1 MVYYSTMKTLAL
13 MLVLVLSV
21 NSNAAVCI
29 SDSTPYEV
37 DPWEIQAV
45 EEAVVEEP
53 VMATSGSFSA

>member
-37 DPWEIQAV
+37 DPWELNSVI
-45 EEAVVEEP
+45 EVVEEP
-53 VMATSGSFSA
+53 VMAASPTFSA

>member
-1 MVYYSTMKTLAL
+1 

-37 DPWEIQAV
+37 DPWEIQAA

-53 VMATSGSFSA
+53 AMVSSGSFSA